1 MSESDVPVLK
11 FVDDEPAAKY
21 WNFLLYGPAKN
32 GKTVAACSAPGPIL
46 LLTCQGPASYRFAR
60 SQFPGKLNIVKYEN
74 KQTIAQVI
82 AYIKAGGK
90 GEQTI
95 VIDTLGDIHGH
106 ALHQVGGKKPQIQ
119 HYGQA
124 NDVVFDLVTD
134 LRDLPINVVFVCHEQ
149 IDDSEEGGAM
159 RRPLTGGK
167 KLPEQV
173 MGEVDIIAYCGVIQ
187 PDEKKPPQ
195 YIGQLV
201 QAKGRRA
208 GDRSGALGS
217 TRPLNLAE
225 WVETANT
232 SLKPDES
239 DIPFSP
245 DFEPP
250 AEDPADPDRDV
261 GAEAFA
267 EPVQAELG
275 APA

>member
-1 MSESDVPVLK
+1 MTDFPVLK
-11 FVDDEPAAKY
+11 FVEHEPAAKY

-46 LLTCQGPASYRFAR
+46 LLTAQGPASYRFAR
-60 SQFPGKLNIVKYEN
+60 ARFGDKLNIVKYEN
-74 KQTIAQVI
+74 RQTIAQVI
-82 AYIKAGGK
+82 AYIKAGGQ

-95 VIDTLGDIHGH
+95 VVDTLGDIHAA
-106 ALHQVGGKKPQIQ
+106 ALFQAGGKKPQIQ

-124 NDVVFDLVTD
+124 NDAVYDLVTD
-134 LRDLPINVVFVCHEQ
+134 LRDLPINVVFICHEQ
-149 IDDSEEGGAM
+149 IDDSEEGGAT

-173 MGEVDIIAYCGVIQ
+173 MGEVDIIAYCGVVQ

-217 TRPLNLAE
+217 ARPLDLTE

-232 SLKPDES
+232 ALKPDES
-239 DIPFSP
+239 DLPFSD
-245 DFEPP
+245 DFQPP
-250 AEDPADPDRDV
+250 AEDPADP
-261 GAEAFA
+261 GHQISM
-267 EPVQAELG
+267 EPVS
-275 APA
+275 